1 MKIIEISGKS
11 GHGKDETAKILKSK
25 LEYIGNKVII
35 LHFADQLKYIAA
47 KYYDWDFLK
56 DEKGRTLLQTL
67 GVSARNRNKDY
78 WVNIVYEIII
88 TFFGD
93 MNYVIIPDVRFLNE
107 IYYLENKGFDVT
119 TLRVTRLNFENNLTE
134 EQRNH
139 VSEIE
144 LDDYKFDY
152 YLYSENNL
160 EHLNS
165 CIDTL
170 LSNLVIE
177 AY

>member
-1 MKIIEISGKS
+1 MKVIEISGKS
-11 GHGKDETAKILKSK
+11 GHGKDETAKILKYK
-25 LEYIGNKVII
+25 LEKLGNKVMI
-35 LHFADQLKYIAA
+35 LHFADQLKFIAA

-56 DEKGRTLLQTL
+56 DEKGRTLLQVL
-67 GVSARNRNKDY
+67 GVSARNKNPHY
-78 WVNIVYEIII
+78 WVNIIYEIII

-93 MNYVIIPDVRFLNE
+93 MDYVIIADCRFENE
-107 IYYLENKGFDVT
+107 IYYLENQGLDVT

-139 VSEIE
+139 ISETE
-144 LDDYKFDY
+144 LDNYHFDY
-152 YLYSENNL
+152 YIYSENNL
-160 EHLNS
+160 DYLNS

-170 LSNLVIE
+170 LENLVIE